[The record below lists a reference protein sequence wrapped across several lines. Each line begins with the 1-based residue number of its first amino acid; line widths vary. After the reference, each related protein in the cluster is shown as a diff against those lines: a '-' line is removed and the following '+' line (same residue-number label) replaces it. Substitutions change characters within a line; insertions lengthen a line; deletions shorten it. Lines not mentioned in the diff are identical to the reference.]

1 MAHSRSLER
10 NAMGLTHS
18 VVMGVAGTAPSFS
31 IAASA
36 AILIGETGPFAPA
49 IILYCGLTMLGIAV
63 AFGRLNRDDPNAG
76 ASFIWVSRIFGPT
89 PGFLA
94 GWCVLVTSVLFMA
107 SATIPAASATLLLV
121 APDLERNPFVVTLV
135 ALAWLLAVSAVTLRG
150 TSVTARIQSSMIAI
164 ELGVLAV
171 IGLASLLQ
179 LGPQAASQFDWSS
192 FSLAGLDPDR
202 FIGGALIS
210 LFLFWGWDISLN
222 MAEET
227 RNGHR
232 ASGLAAVLAMLVLIV
247 VFTAFHG
254 VALVALDSAH
264 IASAGTNLLFAVA
277 DTILPRPWS
286 LLAILVVMFSTIGAL
301 ATTALGFSRTLF
313 AKSRHG
319 VLHARWQQLHPRWN
333 TPHKATLLFAALGAT
348 LLLLSLAM
356 EDVARVLK
364 IGITAIGLQS
374 AFYYGLTGFACAWLH
389 RGGTRGS
396 PLQFL
401 LTVLWPAASATAL
414 WVAAVLLVV
423 REFDGVTA
431 AIGIGTILAG
441 LVPMLHHRHR
451 RRRDSK

>member
-1 MAHSRSLER
+1 MAHSRNLER

-36 AILIGETGPFAPA
+36 AILIAETGRFAPA

-107 SATIPAASATLLLV
+107 SATIPAASATLLLI
-121 APDLERNPFVVTLV
+121 APDLERNPVVVTMV
-135 ALAWLLAVSAVTLRG
+135 ALAWLLAVSALTLRG

-171 IGLASLLQ
+171 IGFASLLQ
-179 LGPQAASQFDWSS
+179 LGPQAARNFDWSS
-192 FSLAGLDPDR
+192 FSLAGLDPDQ

-227 RNGHR
+227 RDGHQ
-232 ASGLAAVLAMLVLIV
+232 ASGLAAVLAMLVLII
-247 VFTAFHG
+247 VFTVFHG
-254 VALVALDSAH
+254 VALVALDSTH
-264 IASAGTNLLFAVA
+264 IAAAGTNLLFAVA
-277 DTILPRPWS
+277 DTIFPRPWS
-286 LLAILVVMFSTIGAL
+286 LLAVLVVMFSTIGAL

-348 LLLLSLAM
+348 LLLASLAM

-364 IGITAIGLQS
+364 IAITAIGLQA
-374 AFYYGLTGFACAWLH
+374 AFYYGLTGYACAWMH
-389 RGGTRGS
+389 RHGRGGA
-396 PLQFL
+396 LDYLFA
-401 LTVLWPAASATAL
+401 VVWPAASATAL
-414 WVAAVLLVV
+414 WAAALLLLI

-431 AIGIGTILAG
+431 AIGVGTILAG
-441 LVPMLHHRHR
+441 LVPMRLHRHR
-451 RRRDSK
+451 RTHPK